1 MSSSVYRT
9 PKGLC
14 TSWEATIIL
23 KVKVLA
29 RESNLY
35 GQKGSVRGRK
45 RLWDTDPGMLIML
58 RRGMDSR
65 VKSDTIVLVL
75 NLMDI
80 GQVSLLRGYVCT
92 YWVGIQCNKNGT
104 RVIVVHLP
112 GVGLYGSTPVKSIE
126 KLDALQDS
134 IKNNGDVI
142 HRLIIVIRMMH
153 DGHVADH
160 ETSTAREMPF

>member
-1 MSSSVYRT
+1 
-9 PKGLC
+9 
-14 TSWEATIIL
+14 
-23 KVKVLA
+23 
-29 RESNLY
+29 
-35 GQKGSVRGRK
+35 
-45 RLWDTDPGMLIML
+45 MLIML

-126 KLDALQDS
+126 KLDALQVPHLPLGIRTLASHLSHGS
-134 IKNNGDVI
+134 IHQLKHQAYN
-142 HRLIIVIRMMH
+142 
-153 DGHVADH
+153 
-160 ETSTAREMPF
+160 

>member
-1 MSSSVYRT
+1 
-9 PKGLC
+9 
-14 TSWEATIIL
+14 
-23 KVKVLA
+23 
-29 RESNLY
+29 
-35 GQKGSVRGRK
+35 
-45 RLWDTDPGMLIML
+45 MLIML

-80 GQVSLLRGYVCT
+80 GQVSLLRVCT

-126 KLDALQDS
+126 KLDALQVPHLPLGIRTLASHLSHGS
-134 IKNNGDVI
+134 IHQLKHQFYEQNV
-142 HRLIIVIRMMH
+142 
-153 DGHVADH
+153 
-160 ETSTAREMPF
+160 PFHKPLLCLKDIYFCD